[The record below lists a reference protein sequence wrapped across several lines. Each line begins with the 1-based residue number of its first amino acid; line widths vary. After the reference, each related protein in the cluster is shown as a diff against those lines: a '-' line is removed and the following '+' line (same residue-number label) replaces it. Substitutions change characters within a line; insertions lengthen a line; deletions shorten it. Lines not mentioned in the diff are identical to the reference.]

1 MGCNNTNVKE
11 DIININKNELEEN
24 KENINNNILN
34 KKNQEDIE
42 SNLNDLEI
50 NKNNKNNGDSI
61 DLQKGETKTILN
73 LYTNKITRPKIYEV
87 PKIIIFEKKG
97 PEDKKPPDINKLKE
111 KRKNKTTYDYE
122 NLIINNNITNNV
134 YNKNKKKKKK
144 MKVVI

>member
-87 PKIIIFEKKG
+87 
-97 PEDKKPPDINKLKE
+97 
-111 KRKNKTTYDYE
+111 
-122 NLIINNNITNNV
+122 
-134 YNKNKKKKKK
+134 
-144 MKVVI
+144 